1 MINQDYP
8 DLSSPE
14 DENAVPEE
22 KKVSEDKEDGPEEL
36 KPKTS
41 EVFFTDGGHNFS
53 SAPDLDGHEGL
64 DTLSLADSVEEF
76 DSAEIKKAWDKAT
89 GSQENADSPNSE
101 RIQTESENP
110 ISKTVEEGSK
120 QNFEVAI
127 GGPNWA
133 SGQKDD
139 EDKIVD
145 TTGDIVTLG
154 EATTSDDQ
162 TQPESTEPIDEEKS
176 KPKFQV
182 AIGGPWWAS
191 GQKDDN
197 DGDNDVDKND
207 DSGGDKNVP
216 AVTANDREDGEL
228 SENDELSED
237 DELSDDELF
246 NGGDPY
252 SPAPPPMS
260 PTYCMET
267 PASPD
272 VAPNQPLSPIDCVS
286 PPMRTST
293 DEDEPH
299 ESDEEKPP
307 KLSENSPKTLPEETS
322 KVTPLE
328 DKLFLTSSND
338 SIPVQTSPKGT
349 SVTEA
354 LFQKDLEVIP
364 STSVASEPALIIKS
378 EKETSGKSISIKHDP
393 DKVTEDSNPEI
404 SAYDL
409 SIQGTVRSF
418 LAHFLAERSFF
429 DHFGPV
435 PFCRVGGLATG
446 KEPNPKN
453 VLI

>member
-14 DENAVPEE
+14 EKNAKPEDN
-22 KKVSEDKEDGPEEL
+22 KASEDKEDGLEEL
-36 KPKTS
+36 KPKPS

-53 SAPDLDGHEGL
+53 SAPDLDGHEGH

-89 GSQENADSPNSE
+89 GSQENADSPNPGKT
-101 RIQTESENP
+101 QTESENP
-110 ISKTVEEGSK
+110 NPKIVEEGSK
-120 QNFEVAI
+120 PKFEVAI
-127 GGPNWA
+127 GGPFWA

-139 EDKIVD
+139 ENKIVD
-145 TTGDIVTLG
+145 TTGDVVTLG
-154 EATTSDDQ
+154 GATRSDDR
-162 TQPESTEPIDEEKS
+162 TESESTEPIGEEKS

-197 DGDNDVDKND
+197 DGDNDLEKND
-207 DSGGDKNVP
+207 DSDGDKNVP
-216 AVTANDREDGEL
+216 TETANDREDGEL

-237 DELSDDELF
+237 DELS
-246 NGGDPY
+246 NSGDPY

-299 ESDEEKPP
+299 ESDDEKSQ

-322 KVTPLE
+322 NVTPFE

-364 STSVASEPALIIKS
+364 STSGASEPALIVKS
-378 EKETSGKSISIKHDP
+378 ENETSGKPVIIKHDP
-393 DKVTEDSNPEI
+393 DKITEDSNPEI

-418 LAHFLAERSFF
+418 LAHFSAERSFF

-446 KEPNPKN
+446 KEPNPKII
-453 VLI
+453 LI